1 MAYAYPQH
9 GYGLSPT
16 SLRVAPGEAVHVAG
30 RSGSGKST
38 LARCLCGLIPHLYH
52 GALEGKVH
60 VDGLPTRGTPLWQLA
75 DRAGLVFQNP
85 AAQMLTVTVEQ
96 EIIFGLENLGLS
108 RETIDQRVEAALTRF
123 GLEGFRGRSPHTLSG
138 GEQQKLALAA
148 ITARQPPILILDE
161 PLSMLDSTASMQL
174 VSHLADLTAAG
185 TAVIVCEHRAEYLD
199 PIPDLRTLT
208 IENPPARA
216 PAQGTDPAPLQSA
229 EPAVSPFTLQV
240 AGLTVEL
247 GGQVVLR
254 DLSFT
259 ADSGQVLA
267 VVGRNGVGKTTL
279 LRALAG
285 LQGYTGDVTVNGHRP
300 DLGIVFQNPDRQL
313 FNATAREEVLHRLI
327 HPDMT
332 LYTWIM
338 EVLGLAPYEET
349 PPLLLSEGEKKRLA
363 LATTLMRRPCHG
375 VMLDEPALGQ
385 DAFHKDRLGDLTRAL
400 AESGQ
405 LVILTTHDL
414 ALASTADRLL
424 ILGDRGFVA
433 DGPPSELLKDPAPW
447 SRVGLRLPN
456 WVTSS

>member
-1 MAYAYPQH
+1 MVPLLQAADVAYAYPQH

-174 VSHLADLTAAG
+174 VSHLADLTAE
-185 TAVIVCEHRAEYLD
+185 AVRLIIPENDRTRNLFITGGFSKNPLFIHLMASQFPDKKVRASEVSNATSLGAALVIWKAVE
-199 PIPDLRTLT
+199 P
-208 IENPPARA
+208 EFSA
-216 PAQGTDPAPLQSA
+216 P
-229 EPAVSPFTLQV
+229 V
-240 AGLTVEL
+240 
-247 GGQVVLR
+247 
-254 DLSFT
+254 
-259 ADSGQVLA
+259 
-267 VVGRNGVGKTTL
+267 
-279 LRALAG
+279 
-285 LQGYTGDVTVNGHRP
+285 
-300 DLGIVFQNPDRQL
+300 DLGIV
-313 FNATAREEVLHRLI
+313 
-327 HPDMT
+327 
-332 LYTWIM
+332 
-338 EVLGLAPYEET
+338 
-349 PPLLLSEGEKKRLA
+349 
-363 LATTLMRRPCHG
+363 
-375 VMLDEPALGQ
+375 
-385 DAFHKDRLGDLTRAL
+385 
-400 AESGQ
+400 
-405 LVILTTHDL
+405 
-414 ALASTADRLL
+414 
-424 ILGDRGFVA
+424 
-433 DGPPSELLKDPAPW
+433 
-447 SRVGLRLPN
+447 
-456 WVTSS
+456 